1 MEKKWITTS
10 QAAALTGVTTTT
22 IRNLCLT
29 GVLSYKKRHH
39 LFYVNKDEVL
49 KHEEQ
54 FSKVE
59 EADKSIEKYLE
70 EVEGLK
76 RHCENMVLELREKAK
91 SINLAHGYNASNIA
105 ALSYFAHEILKAL
118 SVGYA
123 EEFTAMEID
132 IISNY
137 IKNGCIDDPRG
148 TVTKTRA
155 HQLFA
160 RFFKKLV
167 NVKRELEVKDAKIQ
181 KLSESV
187 TNLKEALIKRK
198 FQVEVLS
205 LAVKNGVIKE
215 DINLDLDEVEE
226 LVLLNYS
233 VHESLLAKL
242 VDYNLSIRALNCL
255 KAAEIETLLE
265 LVKCSHKHL
274 LRQRNF
280 GRKSLREIL
289 EFLEQRNLHLEM
301 TDEEIREYSINQLK
315 LERAKLC

>member
-10 QAAALTGVTTTT
+10 QAAALAGVTSET
-22 IRNLCLT
+22 IRNLCSS

-39 LFYVNKDEVL
+39 LFYVDKDEVL

-54 FSKVE
+54 FKEIEV
-59 EADKSIEKYLE
+59 ADKSIEQYLK

-76 RHCENMVLELREKAK
+76 KYCENMVLELREKAK

-118 SVGYA
+118 SVGFA
-123 EEFTAMEID
+123 EEFSAMEIG

-167 NVKRELEVKDAKIQ
+167 NVKRELEVKDAKI
-181 KLSESV
+181 KILSENV
-187 TNLKEALIKRK
+187 KNLNEALIKRK
-198 FQVEVLS
+198 YQVEVLS
-205 LAVKNGVIKE
+205 LVVKSGVIKE

-226 LVLLNYS
+226 LVLLNCG
-233 VHESLLAKL
+233 VHESLQEKV
-242 VDYNLSIRALNCL
+242 VDCDLSIRALNCL

-265 LVKCSHKHL
+265 LVKCSPLHL

-280 GRKSLREIL
+280 GRKSLREIH

-315 LERAKLC
+315 LGRAL